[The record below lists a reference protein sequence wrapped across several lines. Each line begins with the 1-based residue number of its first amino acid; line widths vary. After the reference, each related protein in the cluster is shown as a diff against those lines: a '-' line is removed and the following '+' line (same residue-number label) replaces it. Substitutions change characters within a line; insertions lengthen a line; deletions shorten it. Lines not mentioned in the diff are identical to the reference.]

1 LEDEVHHLL
10 AQGGSAKL
18 LSSEGWTV
26 SGTPL
31 KAQFEIQ
38 VPSFASRAG
47 QRLMMPVA
55 IFHSSGQHPFSS
67 THRANPVYFDYPTES
82 YEEVRLEL
90 PAGIQIESLPATTRI
105 ERGTTVYESSAS
117 KLGNFVELKR
127 MFKMTVYYVPAN
139 GYPALRQF
147 YEQVR
152 AGDEQQ
158 AVLRLTPPTNK
169 Q

>member
-1 LEDEVHHLL
+1 
-10 AQGGSAKL
+10 
-18 LSSEGWTV
+18 
-26 SGTPL
+26 
-31 KAQFEIQ
+31 
-38 VPSFASRAG
+38 
-47 QRLMMPVA
+47 
-55 IFHSSGQHPFSS
+55 
-67 THRANPVYFDYPTES
+67 VYFDYPTES